1 MPCCCSR
8 YKGIR
13 PRQVTEQEYA
23 QLSARALN
31 FEDQLASNP
40 KDLGAMEALAVT
52 YAKMQ
57 DYPKASGLLDQLVAA
72 RPDYGDAWRLLG
84 EASLLSGEAGRSV
97 TAYEKALELAPG
109 SQTVLTVRRRGWER
123 RSSAIGICICSRRP
137 HAT

>member
-1 MPCCCSR
+1 
-8 YKGIR
+8 
-13 PRQVTEQEYA
+13 
-23 QLSARALN
+23 
-31 FEDQLASNP
+31 
-40 KDLGAMEALAVT
+40 MEALAVT

-57 DYPKASGLLDQLVAA
+57 DYPKASGLLVQLVAA